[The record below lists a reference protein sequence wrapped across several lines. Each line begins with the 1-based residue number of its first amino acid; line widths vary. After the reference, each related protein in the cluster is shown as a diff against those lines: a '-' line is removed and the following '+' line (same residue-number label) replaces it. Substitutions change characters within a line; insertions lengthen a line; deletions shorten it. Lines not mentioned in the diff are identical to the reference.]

1 MFCLQNRF
9 MSLVDDGEAT
19 ERLSDP
25 LKLGQQIGQVNKP
38 GTAPAA
44 QDPGAPG
51 RAGREAAVQA
61 IWGSFSGKGAS
72 SSRMLGSSQV
82 AGRSRQRARSVVLQV
97 PNTHAELTP

>member
-9 MSLVDDGEAT
+9 MFPVDDGEAT

-25 LKLGQQIGQVNKP
+25 LKPGQQIGRVNKP

-51 RAGREAAVQA
+51 RAGREATVQA
-61 IWGSFSGKGAS
+61 GWGSFSGKGAS
-72 SSRMLGSSQV
+72 S
-82 AGRSRQRARSVVLQV
+82 
-97 PNTHAELTP
+97 